1 MPADTLAC
9 ANKYL
14 AKCNLMTTLLSS
26 LPVTETY
33 STEIFALEDKL
44 STDVSVPEGKSS
56 TDVSVAIAKRILAE
70 VMMFRRVPAGAAV
83 CKAGC
88 EQCAFLP
95 LQKILKAIKQN
106 APVTFI
112 LPAFPGKSPNPEKV
126 LGHLPDHA
134 ERLSLS
140 FLGALC
146 QRIKSIYKPGIEIIL
161 CSDGRVFSDV
171 VGMKESD
178 VTDYQIAIDQLI
190 REMSLSNITVF
201 NLDHFYKGLHFV
213 QMRDELMK
221 SFGQSLEFLQQK
233 IRNGANSFATPEEQE
248 ANRMYSG
255 ITRFLFEDATHAG
268 QDKSRSAV
276 QKEARVR
283 AYEVIR
289 RSNAWSA
296 LLAEHFPDAVR
307 LSIHPQTC
315 GARKLGIRLIGNESW
330 MTPWHGVAVES
341 EEGYTLLKRSEAEA
355 LGATLVYSANGR
367 PSHFKLTTEAK
378 S

>member
-1 MPADTLAC
+1 VH
-9 ANKYL
+9 ANTL
-14 AKCNLMTTLLSS
+14 AKCKSMTTLPSFLS
-26 LPVTETY
+26 PVTATY
-33 STEIFALEDKL
+33 STPEISA
-44 STDVSVPEGKSS
+44 PEGKSS
-56 TDVSVAIAKRILAE
+56 TDSSALIAKRILAE
-70 VMMFRRVPAGAAV
+70 VMMYRRVPAGASV

-95 LQKILKAIKQN
+95 LQKILKAIRQN

-126 LGHLPDHA
+126 LGPLPDLA

-146 QRIKSIYKPGIEIIL
+146 QRIKSIYKPGIKIIL

-171 VGMKESD
+171 VEIKESD
-178 VTDYQIAIDQLI
+178 ITDYQTEISQLI
-190 REMSLSNITVF
+190 TELSLSNITVF

-221 SFGQSLEFLQQK
+221 TYGQSLEFLKQK
-233 IRNGANSFATPEEQE
+233 IRNGAHPFATPEEQE

-268 QDKSRSAV
+268 QTRSRSAV
-276 QKEARVR
+276 QKDARLR

-296 LLAEHFPDAVR
+296 LLSEHFPDAVR

-315 GARKLGIRLIGNESW
+315 GAKKLGIRLIGNESW
-330 MTPWHGVAVES
+330 MTPWHGVAVEG

-355 LGATLVYSANGR
+355 LGATLVYSATGR
-367 PSHFKLTTEAK
+367 PSHYKLTSEAK